1 MPALKLKKKSITSS
15 VFRYLYLL
23 AIAIATNWICASL
36 ASSFNPQQ
44 MLTSAICGTSQT
56 VEAYLPYVISSK
68 SKRGESP

>member
-1 MPALKLKKKSITSS
+1 MPALKLKKKSINSS
-15 VFRYLYLL
+15 VFRYFYLL

-56 VEAYLPYVISSK
+56 EDANIPYVISSK